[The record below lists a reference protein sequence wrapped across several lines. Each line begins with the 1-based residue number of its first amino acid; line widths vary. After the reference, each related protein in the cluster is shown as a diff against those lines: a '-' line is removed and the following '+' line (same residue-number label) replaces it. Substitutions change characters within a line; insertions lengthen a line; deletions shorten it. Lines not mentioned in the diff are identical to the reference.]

1 MGHTHRSCAQRKAEL
16 DPDSVSEDDR
26 AFWAH
31 VAEEE
36 RPSTLHGVQESD
48 SEEEAEPDYSD
59 SDSEGEL
66 YDNVMEWSDVTYI
79 YMKYVK

>member
-1 MGHTHRSCAQRKAEL
+1 MSQLFFHQVGHTHRSCAQRKAEL

-36 RPSTLHGVQESD
+36 RPSTLHGAQESD

-59 SDSEGEL
+59 SESEGEL
-66 YDNVMEWSDVTYI
+66 YDNVMD
-79 YMKYVK
+79 